1 MVKESTIGQN
11 NNSPERGK
19 ENPVV
24 MKVLGILMLA
34 LAVFSVLLYWSNTQA
49 RANGG
54 RDLSPIL
61 FYFYVGVPIGV
72 GLLLRRKW
80 AAILLAIACVIVSGS
95 LAIGTVLY
103 VPFPFWIINLALAV
117 GLAMPAVGIWKCWSG
132 VVWRGR
138 WFL

>member
-1 MVKESTIGQN
+1 
-11 NNSPERGK
+11 
-19 ENPVV
+19 

-95 LAIGTVLY
+95 LSIGTVLY

-132 VVWRGR
+132 LVWRGR